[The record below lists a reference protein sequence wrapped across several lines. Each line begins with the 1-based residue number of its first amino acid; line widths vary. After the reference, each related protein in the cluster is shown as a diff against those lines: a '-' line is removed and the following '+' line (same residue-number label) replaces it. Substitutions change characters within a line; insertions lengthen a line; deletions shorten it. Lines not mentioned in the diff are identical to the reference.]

1 MVEQIEVGL
10 VSKVIG
16 FVTRTPA
23 ELIKRR
29 ITANTMDFAG
39 LRRNSDGDYELVRTN
54 EVVSAKPVGELRQVS
69 FTILHHIE
77 YGGIF
82 GEMTDSRYLEEGF
95 DANAFYIDR
104 DSPEKG
110 AQRYQ
115 PMKIPNDVHQRYFA
129 TTGSFGVFFREIW
142 LQNH

>member
-29 ITANTMDFAG
+29 ITANTMAFAG
-39 LRRNSDGDYELVRTN
+39 LRKNLDEDYELVRTG
-54 EVVSAKPVGELRQVS
+54 EIVDAKPIGEMRKVS
-69 FTILHHIE
+69 FIILRHIE
-77 YGGIF
+77 YCGIF
-82 GEMTDSRYLEEGF
+82 GAMTDARYLEKDF
-95 DANAFYIDR
+95 DANAFYIDC

-110 AQRYQ
+110 VQRYQ
-115 PMKIPNDVHQRYFA
+115 PMKIPDGVHQRYFQRHFA
-129 TTGSFGVFFREIW
+129 IKSLISP
-142 LQNH
+142 N